1 MVFFIYKDITG
12 EKIIKEEI
20 QMNIVALV
28 GTVIISI
35 ILCLFGIK
43 LIRIGNALAAAVL
56 GAGIGY
62 FGAELAGTD
71 AQMQVI
77 ITIAGAVILA
87 ALAAIFKKL
96 GAFLFCLIGVT
107 GMLILVTRPDSW
119 IFYAIYGGIGML
131 FAIAAMNWLDA
142 IYIVATAF
150 VGGVGI
156 GSVVLPFIEEKN
168 LPIIIAVFAVPVVI
182 GCVVQFVLKSR
193 EIGRKEA
200 AHSEEVK
207 KELSMEEEVE
217 SARALF
223 EDESFVD
230 LDETEDNVN
239 GTEETNE

>member
-1 MVFFIYKDITG
+1 
-12 EKIIKEEI
+12 
-20 QMNIVALV
+20 MNMVALV

-43 LIRIGNALAAAVL
+43 LMRIGNALAAAVL

-71 AQMQVI
+71 AQMQI
-77 ITIAGAVILA
+77 ILALAGAVILA
-87 ALAAIFKKL
+87 AIAAIFKKF
-96 GAFLFCLIGVT
+96 GAFLFCVIGVT
-107 GMLILVTRPDSW
+107 GMLILVTRPDNW

-142 IYIVATAF
+142 IYIVATSF
-150 VGGVGI
+150 VGGAGI
-156 GSVVLPFIEEKN
+156 GSVILPFIEKKSVAVV
-168 LPIIIAVFAVPVVI
+168 IAVFAIPVVI
-182 GCVVQFVLKSR
+182 GCVVQFILKSR

-223 EDESFVD
+223 EEETFAD
-230 LDETEDNVN
+230 LEETEDGNLN
-239 GTEETNE
+239 GTEGTNE

>member
-1 MVFFIYKDITG
+1 
-12 EKIIKEEI
+12 
-20 QMNIVALV
+20 MNIVALV

-43 LIRIGNALAAAVL
+43 LMRIGNALAAAVL

-71 AQMQVI
+71 AQMQI
-77 ITIAGAVILA
+77 ILALAGAVILA
-87 ALAAIFKKL
+87 AIAAIFKKF
-96 GAFLFCLIGVT
+96 GAFLFCVIGVT
-107 GMLILVTRPDSW
+107 GMLILVTRPDNW

-142 IYIVATAF
+142 IYIVATSF

-156 GSVVLPFIEEKN
+156 GSVILTFIEKKSVAVV
-168 LPIIIAVFAVPVVI
+168 IAVFAIPVVI
-182 GCVVQFVLKSR
+182 GCVVQFILKSR

-223 EDESFVD
+223 EEETFAD
-230 LDETEDNVN
+230 LEETEDGNLN
-239 GTEETNE
+239 GTEGTNE

>member
-1 MVFFIYKDITG
+1 
-12 EKIIKEEI
+12 
-20 QMNIVALV
+20 MNIVVLV
-28 GTVIISI
+28 GTVIVSI

-43 LIRIGNALAAAVL
+43 LMRIGNALAAAVL

-62 FGAELAGTD
+62 YGAELTGMD
-71 AQMQVI
+71 MKMQMI

-87 ALAAIFKKL
+87 AVAAIFKKF

-107 GMLILVTRPDSW
+107 GMLILLTRPDNW

-142 IYIVATAF
+142 IYIFATAF

-156 GSVVLPFIEEKN
+156 GNVIRKFVVIDS
-168 LPIIIAVFAVPVVI
+168 IGVVIAVFAVPVLL
-182 GCVVQFVLKSR
+182 GCVIQFILKSR

-207 KELSMEEEVE
+207 KEISKEEEVE

-223 EDESFVD
+223 EDDAMEDMSVEESVGD
-230 LDETEDNVN
+230 MDETE
-239 GTEETNE
+239 ETSEQES